1 LKDLGWGIEIMDN
14 VTYELINS
22 LVQYKMANILI
33 IDDQEWAGY
42 RTMRD
47 LNGVLA
53 GIKTFKWLSH

>member
-1 LKDLGWGIEIMDN
+1 
-14 VTYELINS
+14 
-22 LVQYKMANILI
+22 MANILI

-53 GIKTFKWLSH
+53 GIKTFKWLIH